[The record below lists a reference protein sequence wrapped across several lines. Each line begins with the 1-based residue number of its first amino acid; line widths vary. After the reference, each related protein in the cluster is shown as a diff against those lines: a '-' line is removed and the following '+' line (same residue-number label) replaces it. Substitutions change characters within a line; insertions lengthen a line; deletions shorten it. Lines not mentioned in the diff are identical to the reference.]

1 MDLSYVEQACYADAR
16 SQVSP
21 HREKDTPSTDSVS
34 GCGTGDGV
42 TEKTVC
48 STFASPSTVVHDLNT
63 ELCGCN
69 KSQVKT
75 HDAETQTVE
84 VLTAETRDA
93 STQCTDSEDRMSI
106 VPLVNLPPVDRPLLV
121 KKSSTGGQSLTAAH
135 SNVHAA
141 LTASRGQYTPSSN
154 PVANFLQ
161 VNSQLSSNR
170 LDDNMFLQT
179 VLQHV
184 PGALSET
191 GGRVKSD

>member
-34 GCGTGDGV
+34 GRGTGDGV

-75 HDAETQTVE
+75 HDAETQTVD

-93 STQCTDSEDRMSI
+93 STQCTDSEDRTPI

-191 GGRVKSD
+191 GGGVKSD